1 MRYIIIGGGGFG
13 LELFTYLAAD
23 ILSGRLPA
31 ATRLGVL
38 DDGPDCEVLHRIP
51 DASYLGPLDAYT
63 PEGDDEGLIAIGSP
77 SNRRRIAS
85 IAIARGLRLGKYV
98 HSTAWVAPNARLGN
112 GVILCPYV
120 IVSAFAEIGNNVA
133 VNVHGG
139 VGHGANVGEHTVMG
153 PYSVI
158 NGDCA
163 LGEGCLL
170 GSRATLFP
178 KVRLGRGC
186 SVDAHTT
193 VRRSAGD
200 FKILSTKRQDQIVDD
215 RIAARN
221 FE

>member
-23 ILSGRLPA
+23 ISSGRLPA
-31 ATRLGVL
+31 PARLAIL
-38 DDGPDCEVLHRIP
+38 DDGSDCEVLRRIP
-51 DASYLGPLDAYT
+51 EAAYLGRLENFT
-63 PEGDDEGLIAIGSP
+63 PESDDEGLIAFGSP
-77 SNRRRIAS
+77 GNRRRIAS
-85 IAIARGLRLGKYV
+85 VATARDLRLGRYV
-98 HSTAWVAPNARLGN
+98 HPTAWVAPNARLGN
-112 GVILCPYV
+112 GVILCPHV
-120 IVSAFAEIGNNVA
+120 IVSAFAEIGDNVA
-133 VNVHGG
+133 INVHGG

-178 KVRLGRGC
+178 KVQLGRGC

-200 FKILSTKRQDQIVDD
+200 FKILASKRQDQVVDD

-221 FE
+221 FG